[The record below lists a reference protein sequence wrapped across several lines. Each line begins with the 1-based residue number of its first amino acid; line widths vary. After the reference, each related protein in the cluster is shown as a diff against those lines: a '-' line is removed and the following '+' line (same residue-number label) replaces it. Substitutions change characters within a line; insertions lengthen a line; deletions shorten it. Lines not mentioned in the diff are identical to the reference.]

1 MVSVS
6 ASPSKRCSASSSFPF
21 GVLSRQEWSRSPPVG
36 KYGGNMLDNITELRT
51 FVRIVGAG
59 SLSAASREMGLA
71 LSVVSKRLASLGLD
85 VFCNTQ
91 VTFDT
96 SVNNARSECARNRG
110 VSAYHPIEEIRSG
123 DVVWFPPG
131 EKHWH
136 GASPTTSMTH
146 IALQVKLDGR
156 NVDWMEKVTDEQ
168 YGQ

>member
-1 MVSVS
+1 MR
-6 ASPSKRCSASSSFPF
+6 A
-21 GVLSRQEWSRSPPVG
+21 
-36 KYGGNMLDNITELRT
+36 
-51 FVRIVGAG
+51 
-59 SLSAASREMGLA
+59 
-71 LSVVSKRLASLGLD
+71 
-85 VFCNTQ
+85 
-91 VTFDT
+91 
-96 SVNNARSECARNRG
+96 NRG